1 MSNARLNAIAAVTNY
16 EATGAALDFSKT
28 PATDLFGSNVFNDK
42 VMQER
47 LPSASSTTQNDGA
60 AASLTSVPPAAR
72 TAWTRA
78 SASSTGTQTSRCQR
92 CDGDAGGSGAPSS
105 LGSWNHID
113 GA

>member
-47 LPSASSTTQNDGA
+47 LPSAVYKA
-60 AASLTSVPPAAR
+60 VRPPIMDVEL
-72 TAWTRA
+72 
-78 SASSTGTQTSRCQR
+78 SA
-92 CDGDAGGSGAPSS
+92 
-105 LGSWNHID
+105 LGLENTDCRSIHF
-113 GA
+113 